1 MNKSHINS
9 TRTHLV
15 FYTNMEDLCLLTV
28 NTCWSVSDCC
38 AVALCR
44 SLAPTA
50 VKKRKITQRIMAL
63 AVEHQFVT
71 PLTALLV
78 ESEDATERLLADSPK
93 DPKHGCC
100 SGARQ
105 ERSSFTVD

>member
-1 MNKSHINS
+1 MPS
-9 TRTHLV
+9 TP
-15 FYTNMEDLCLLTV
+15 
-28 NTCWSVSDCC
+28 
-38 AVALCR
+38 CR

-78 ESEDATERLLADSPK
+78 ESQDATERLLADSPK

-100 SGARQ
+100 AGGAETQ
-105 ERSSFTVD
+105 WWSLVPSSSIL